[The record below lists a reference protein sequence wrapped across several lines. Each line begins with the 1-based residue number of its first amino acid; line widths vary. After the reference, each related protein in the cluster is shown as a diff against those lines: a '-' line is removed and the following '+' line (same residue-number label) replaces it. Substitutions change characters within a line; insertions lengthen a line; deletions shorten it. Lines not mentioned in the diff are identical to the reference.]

1 MLEQSRNIGN
11 LVGKFRYYFKL
22 GVVLSKDCA
31 QLELNCDRI
40 TCAVV
45 HACGLLP

>member
-11 LVGKFRYYFKL
+11 LVEKFRYYFKL

-40 TCAVV
+40 V
-45 HACGLLP
+45 HPGINVLNFEP